1 MYPIEELQKII
12 YSEISRRSSELAVS
26 KPGEL
31 FSPVVYTLGM
41 GGKRIRPVLLLMGY
55 NLSSESIDNA
65 IPAALAME
73 VFHNFTL
80 LHDDIMDKS
89 QLRRNKPT
97 VHVKFD
103 QNSAILSG
111 DAMVF
116 LSYKYLLECK
126 SDNLPEVLDLF
137 TDTALEICQGQQ
149 YDMTFEKRMDVTEAE
164 YIEMIRLKTAV
175 LLGCCLKAGSL
186 LAGAGNR
193 LADQLYTLGSNL
205 GIAFQLQ
212 DDFLDTFG
220 DQKEFGKMI
229 GGDISGNKK
238 TYLLIKALESATG
251 ETRQKLLDLISSE
264 KFDPAEKIE
273 AVKEIFNQL
282 SIKNI
287 TEKKINSFYENAFII
302 LNNMALKEDQKIYL
316 KTFINNIRDRKY

>member
-26 KPGEL
+26 EPREL
-31 FSPVVYTLGM
+31 FSPVVYSLDM
-41 GGKRIRPVLLLMGY
+41 GGKRLRPVLLLMGY
-55 NLSSESIDNA
+55 NLFSESIDNA

-97 VHVKFD
+97 VHVKFN

-116 LSYKYLLECK
+116 LSYKYLLESK
-126 SDNLPEVLDLF
+126 SDNLPEVLDLY
-137 TDTALEICQGQQ
+137 TDTALEICKGQQ
-149 YDMTFEKRMDVTEAE
+149 YDMTFENRMDVTESE

-186 LAGAGNR
+186 LAGAGR
-193 LADQLYTLGSNL
+193 ELANQLYTLGSYL

-212 DDFLDTFG
+212 DDLLDAFG

-229 GGDISGNKK
+229 GGDISANKK

-251 ETRQKLLDLISSE
+251 KTRQKLLDLISPGQI
-264 KFDPAEKIE
+264 DPAEKIE
-273 AVKEIFNQL
+273 AVTEIFNQL
-282 SIKNI
+282 SIKII
-287 TEKKINSFYENAFII
+287 TEKKIDSFYENAFII
-302 LNNMALKEDQKIYL
+302 LNNMPLKEEQKIYL